1 MKPHSHHITPR
12 HKGGDNSPENLVS
25 LDPVKHAEIHA
36 LRFIDGEDDWFDCRQ
51 EGWPL
56 LDPTLYDKVLAR
68 MGSHNVMKKP
78 EAVAKLIKTRKE
90 KGLNEQHSQ
99 RMRNNNPMKD
109 PETAAKVSRAKKGLP
124 SPRLGAT
131 LSDETKEK
139 LRLANLGKTHTV
151 GTKQKMSESRTG
163 KKKGPYKQ
171 WSDEDKQ
178 AHSERM
184 KEVWERRRSNG

>member
-12 HKGGDNSPENLVS
+12 HKGGDNSPENLVL

-68 MGSHNVMKKP
+68 MGSHNPMKDPNK
-78 EAVAKLIKTRKE
+78 VSKMVQTREE
-90 KGLNEQHSQ
+90 KGLNEQASH
-99 RMRNNNPMKD
+99 RMRDNNPMKN
-109 PETAAKVSRAKKGLP
+109 PETAAKVSKSKKGQP
-124 SPRLGAT
+124 SSRLGVT

-139 LRLANLGKTHTV
+139 LRVANLGKTHSDEA
-151 GTKQKMSESRTG
+151 KQKMSESRTG
-163 KKKGPYKQ
+163 KKKGPYKK
-171 WSDEDKQ
+171 WSDEDRQ

-184 KEVWERRRSNG
+184 KEVWEKRRSNG